1 MLVEELQ
8 DSLVAT
14 LILLLDLRV
23 LQVRTGSHPAVDL
36 GREGLHMV
44 GDLQVGLERLD
55 GLRGLV
61 LGGEHDE
68 GHVDALG
75 VVGVDHGGVSLGGGL
90 EELVVGASRQSS
102 DLTTP
107 TEAQNRPLEAAT
119 GGLLVGLGD
128 DVGDLGEGLGRSG
141 LGREE
146 LTQLLLVLVGG
157 GRVPGDVGRLALEE
171 VGHEDAVLL
180 LVGGGQDVST
190 LDGLVEEAE
199 DV

>member
-14 LILLLDLRV
+14 LILLLDLGI

-36 GREGLHMV
+36 GREGLHVV
-44 GDLQVGLERLD
+44 GDLQVGLERLNI
-55 GLRGLV
+55 LRGLI
-61 LGGEHDE
+61 LGREHHE

-75 VVGVDHGGVSLGGGL
+75 VVGVDHGGVSLSGGL
-90 EELVVGASRQSS
+90 EELVVGTSGQSS
-102 DLTTP
+102 NLATP
-107 TEAQNRPLEAAT
+107 AEAQNGPLETAT
-119 GGLLVGLGD
+119 GGLFVGLGD
-128 DVGDLGEGLGRSG
+128 DVGDLGEGLGRSR

-146 LTQLLLVLVGG
+146 LSQLLLVLIGG

-180 LVGGGQDVST
+180 LVGGGQDVGA